1 MFLSRVQIGS
11 YRVWSGLFGSVIFG
25 SGSIRVGSFSVPVLS
40 GKKSLE
46 PKWYAQNGKDGFGRV
61 FDMNREGDGTS
72 GTGMEWMD
80 RQEMRNDSW
89 YTTI

>member
-1 MFLSRVQIGS
+1 MMTR
-11 YRVWSGLFGSVIFG
+11 WEDE
-25 SGSIRVGSFSVPVLS
+25 
-40 GKKSLE
+40 KKVENKPAKVALIPS
-46 PKWYAQNGKDGFGRV
+46 WYAQNGKDGFGRV

-89 YTTI
+89 YTPI